1 MTVLL
6 SRPYQGMAS
15 GAIVTLDDQTES
27 ALVAQGIAVTSAAA
41 LTAGAQTVNM
51 TKGRAMIAAAAA
63 SVVITCDR
71 CVVGSSVFAVI
82 SQAAADVSAL
92 QVVRCTPAAGSFTVT
107 VNAATTAATQIDWMV
122 TNNSGAAGLI
132 R

>member
-15 GAIVTLDDQTES
+15 GAIVTLDDATES
-27 ALVAQGIAVTSAAA
+27 ALIAQGLAATSAAA

-51 TKGRAMIAAAAA
+51 TKGRALVAAAAA
-63 SVVITCDR
+63 SVVITCDK
-71 CVVGSSVFAVI
+71 CAVASSVFAVI
-82 SQAAADVSAL
+82 SQSGADATATSI
-92 QVVRCTPAAGSFTVT
+92 VRCTPAAGSFTIT
-107 VNAATTAATQIDWMV
+107 ANAAATAATQVDWV
-122 TNNSGAAGLI
+122 VLNNSGAAGVI